1 MHWLCLKNER
11 FNVSLRR
18 ISLIHKST
26 YVFVEF
32 VILHSYNKKYAN
44 IFDHFKFKRDFFF
57 FCEISVIR
65 GSANISDL
73 GIHCHQKAWFRS
85 YCARSCYN
93 LITRG
98 NALSHSYDRLKIQH
112 INRFSNSYLMF
123 TSIRNDWEKII
134 LLLCLGLIL
143 RVSWRISK

>member
-32 VILHSYNKKYAN
+32 VTLHSYNKKYAN

-57 FCEISVIR
+57 AIYPLSEDQRILVISEFIVTR
-65 GSANISDL
+65 RRDSV
-73 GIHCHQKAWFRS
+73 
-85 YCARSCYN
+85 
-93 LITRG
+93 LIVH
-98 NALSHSYDRLKIQH
+98 AVA
-112 INRFSNSYLMF
+112 
-123 TSIRNDWEKII
+123 II
-134 LLLCLGLIL
+134 LYM
-143 RVSWRISK
+143 

>member
-1 MHWLCLKNER
+1 MLFKSCPENFEKKLTPCQIKKKIFSVKKTILKNVLLKQLQAGLRNYIFVCDSLSLHVLINLLSKHSHVHWLCLKNER

-57 FCEISVIR
+57 LQDIR
-65 GSANISDL
+65 D
-73 GIHCHQKAWFRS
+73 Q
-85 YCARSCYN
+85 
-93 LITRG
+93 
-98 NALSHSYDRLKIQH
+98 
-112 INRFSNSYLMF
+112 
-123 TSIRNDWEKII
+123 
-134 LLLCLGLIL
+134 
-143 RVSWRISK
+143 RISEYQ

>member
-44 IFDHFKFKRDFFF
+44 IFDHFKLKGDFFF
-57 FCEISVIR
+57 GEISVIR

-73 GIHCHQKAWFRS
+73 GIHCHQKA
-85 YCARSCYN
+85 
-93 LITRG
+93 
-98 NALSHSYDRLKIQH
+98 
-112 INRFSNSYLMF
+112 
-123 TSIRNDWEKII
+123 
-134 LLLCLGLIL
+134 
-143 RVSWRISK
+143 

>member
-32 VILHSYNKKYAN
+32 VILHSYRPNKKYAN

-57 FCEISVIR
+57 FARYPCSEDQRILVISEFIVTR
-65 GSANISDL
+65 RRDSV
-73 GIHCHQKAWFRS
+73 
-85 YCARSCYN
+85 
-93 LITRG
+93 LIVH
-98 NALSHSYDRLKIQH
+98 AVA
-112 INRFSNSYLMF
+112 
-123 TSIRNDWEKII
+123 II
-134 LLLCLGLIL
+134 L
-143 RVSWRISK
+143 

>member
-1 MHWLCLKNER
+1 MLFKSCPENFEKKLTPCQIKKKKSFQEKNYFENVLLKQLQAGLRNYIFVCDSLSLHVLINLLSKHSHVHWLCLKNER

-57 FCEISVIR
+57 LQDIR
-65 GSANISDL
+65 D
-73 GIHCHQKAWFRS
+73 Q
-85 YCARSCYN
+85 
-93 LITRG
+93 
-98 NALSHSYDRLKIQH
+98 
-112 INRFSNSYLMF
+112 
-123 TSIRNDWEKII
+123 
-134 LLLCLGLIL
+134 
-143 RVSWRISK
+143 RISEYQ

>member
-1 MHWLCLKNER
+1 MLFKSCPENFEKKLTPCQIKKKIFSVKKNYFENVLLKQLQAGLRNYIFVCDSLSLHVLINLLSKHSHVHWLCLKNER

-32 VILHSYNKKYAN
+32 VILHSYHKKYAN

-57 FCEISVIR
+57 CEISVFR

-73 GIHCHQKAWFRS
+73 GIHCHQKA
-85 YCARSCYN
+85 
-93 LITRG
+93 
-98 NALSHSYDRLKIQH
+98 
-112 INRFSNSYLMF
+112 
-123 TSIRNDWEKII
+123 
-134 LLLCLGLIL
+134 
-143 RVSWRISK
+143 

>member
-1 MHWLCLKNER
+1 MLFKSCPENFEKKLTPCQIKKKIFSVKKNYFENVLLKQLQAGLRNYIFVCDSLSLHVLINLLSKHSHVHWLCLKNER

-44 IFDHFKFKRDFFF
+44 IFDHFKLKGDFF

-73 GIHCHQKAWFRS
+73 GIHCHQKA
-85 YCARSCYN
+85 
-93 LITRG
+93 
-98 NALSHSYDRLKIQH
+98 
-112 INRFSNSYLMF
+112 
-123 TSIRNDWEKII
+123 
-134 LLLCLGLIL
+134 
-143 RVSWRISK
+143 

>member
-18 ISLIHKST
+18 ISLIHKNT

-57 FCEISVIR
+57 LRDIR
-65 GSANISDL
+65 D
-73 GIHCHQKAWFRS
+73 Q
-85 YCARSCYN
+85 
-93 LITRG
+93 
-98 NALSHSYDRLKIQH
+98 
-112 INRFSNSYLMF
+112 
-123 TSIRNDWEKII
+123 
-134 LLLCLGLIL
+134 
-143 RVSWRISK
+143 RISEY